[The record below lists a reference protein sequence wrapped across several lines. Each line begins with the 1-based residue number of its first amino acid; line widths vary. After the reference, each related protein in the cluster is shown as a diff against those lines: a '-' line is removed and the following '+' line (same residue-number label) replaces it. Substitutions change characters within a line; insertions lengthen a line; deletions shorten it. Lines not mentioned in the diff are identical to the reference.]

1 MRRRPPRRHARQPR
15 IGLLGG
21 SFNPAHEGHLHIS
34 RLALE
39 MLDLDNVWWVVSP
52 QNPLKPESEMTPLK
66 ERLRRA
72 RAMARGR
79 KLWVTDIERALGTR
93 YTADTLGALR
103 EHFPGFRFV
112 WIMGADNLIDI
123 ERWKDWTEIF
133 NTVPVAVF
141 ARPTYSGKALV
152 SKAARRFARSRVKAS
167 RAAGLADRRPPAW
180 VFLMTPLN
188 AQSATRIRAR
198 GEKPAE
204 TRTANRQRKDGR
216 RPGKKGGQHTT

>member
-1 MRRRPPRRHARQPR
+1 MRRRPPRRHGRRPR

-39 MLDLDNVWWVVSP
+39 KLDLDNVWWLVSP
-52 QNPLKPESEMTPLK
+52 QNPLKAGAETLPYK

-72 RAMARGR
+72 RAVARGR
-79 KLWVTDIERALGTR
+79 KLWVSDIERVLGTR
-93 YTADTLGALR
+93 YTVDTLAALAER
-103 EHFPGFRFV
+103 FPGFRFV

-133 NTVPVAVF
+133 NAVPVAVF
-141 ARPTYSGKALV
+141 ARPNYSGKALV
-152 SKAARRFARSRVKAS
+152 SKAARRFSRRRVKAE
-167 RAAGLADRRPPAW
+167 RAAQLADRRPPAW

-204 TRTANRQRKDGR
+204 TRRAKRKSL
-216 RPGKKGGQHTT
+216 GQE

>member
-1 MRRRPPRRHARQPR
+1 MRRRPPRRHGRRPR

-39 MLDLDNVWWVVSP
+39 KLDLDNVWWLVSP
-52 QNPLKPESEMTPLK
+52 HNPLKPEAEMAPLK

-72 RAMARGR
+72 RAIARGR
-79 KLWVTDIERALGTR
+79 KLWVTDIERVLGTR
-93 YTADTLGALR
+93 YTVDTLAVLR
-103 EHFPGFRFV
+103 EHYPGFRFV

-133 NTVPVAVF
+133 HTVPVAVF
-141 ARPTYSGKALV
+141 ARPNYSGKALV
-152 SKAARRFARSRVKAS
+152 SKAARRFSRRRVKAE
-167 RAAGLADRRPPAW
+167 RAAQLADRRPPAW

-198 GEKPAE
+198 GDKPAE
-204 TRTANRQRKDGR
+204 TRVAKRNG
-216 RPGKKGGQHTT
+216 